1 MLTVSAKVAA
11 ALRDLSPRN
20 HEAQLGVA
28 VSGGPDSV
36 ALLSALLDC
45 PSRQRLKLVV
55 LHVNHALRPE
65 SDQEQQIVESLSL
78 QFQLP
83 CFVERLSPPRQSR
96 GIEVWARKE
105 RYRFFQQKREQLRL
119 DAIAIAHTS
128 DDQAETVLFRL
139 LRGSG
144 RRGLAGIPPQREGW
158 LIRPL
163 LGCSRSEVMDYLS
176 AKHLPYVT
184 DPSNADLRFSRNKIR
199 HVLLPLLEREFSPQI
214 RRHLVHLAESLR
226 QEEEWL
232 DSQAR
237 AAYERVQVGSAIL
250 VEKLQQE
257 PAALHARLF
266 HFWFAQA
273 GHTEE
278 VGFAHFR
285 QLNALS
291 KGRNGRMI
299 ELPGGWVVKREGS
312 LLSLY
317 SRPMTASCTCYRYAL
332 VPGESLVIPETG
344 WQFSLSLPFAW
355 TGSVTEVHQSDSW
368 RALFDADKLAV
379 PLTVRNGKPGDRLH
393 PLGMRGHKKIH
404 DIFIDKKVARSKR
417 QCWPLVESN
426 REITWIPGLVRGAS
440 ATISPATQRVVQL
453 TVNPLP
459 ENQKLC

>member
-1 MLTVSAKVAA
+1 MLTVPAKVAA
-11 ALRDLSPRN
+11 ALKGFSPQNQEVR
-20 HEAQLGVA
+20 LGVA

-36 ALLSALLDC
+36 ALLNALLEC
-45 PSRQRLKLVV
+45 IPQPHLKLVV

-65 SDQEQQIVESLSL
+65 SDQEQHVVESLCL

-83 CFVERLSPPRQSR
+83 CFVERLSPPGQPR
-96 GIEVWARKE
+96 GIEAWARRE

-119 DAIAIAHTS
+119 DAVALAHTS

-163 LGCSRSEVMDYLS
+163 LGCSRSEVMAYLS

-199 HVLLPLLEREFSPQI
+199 HVLLPLLKREFSPQI

-237 AAYERVQVGSAIL
+237 AAYERVQVGSALL

-257 PAALHARLF
+257 PVALHARLF

-273 GHTEE
+273 GCAEE
-278 VGFAHFR
+278 VSFEHFR
-285 QLNALS
+285 QLTALS
-291 KGRNGRMI
+291 EGRSGRMI

-312 LLSLY
+312 LLSLC
-317 SRPMTASCTCYRYAL
+317 SSPKTASRTSYRYAL
-332 VPGESLVIPETG
+332 VPGESLVIPEMG
-344 WQFSLSLPFAW
+344 WELSSSLPFVWA
-355 TGSVTEVHQSDSW
+355 GSVTEAQQSDSW
-368 RALFDADKLAV
+368 RALFDADKLTV

-417 QCWPLVESN
+417 HCWPLVEN
-426 REITWIPGLVRGAS
+426 NMEITWIPGLVRGAS
-440 ATISPATQRVVQL
+440 ATVSPATQSVIQL